1 MGNRVREKILKNML
15 DVEGTF
21 ELLRG
26 VPIPCWLLASVVLL
40 STHVGPVGA
49 VHEFTA
55 HRMQHFDLHGNQYGT
70 YVLCAISF

>member
-1 MGNRVREKILKNML
+1 ML
-15 DVEGTF
+15 DLEGTF

-55 HRMQHFDLHGNQYGT
+55 HRMQHFDLHGTQYGMSRQCRS
-70 YVLCAISF
+70 LF

>member
-1 MGNRVREKILKNML
+1 ML
-15 DVEGTF
+15 DLEGTF

-49 VHEFTA
+49 AHEFTA
-55 HRMQHFDLHGNQYGT
+55 HRMQHFDLHGIQYGMS
-70 YVLCAISF
+70 LCTRLLGFLACKCS